1 MCSIL
6 FVLVKQMQVLATVG
20 SALCYTLSYTI
31 LKEIVYHYFPERCEW
46 FALEVHHHRHN
57 LLSYILFL
65 RITPILPNWFIN
77 VSAPIVSVPL
87 RHFVLGTF
95 LGLIPASVVA
105 VKAGRILSQIN
116 SMADLYDHK
125 TILTISVIAILVLL
139 PVILKRQIEQQPD
152 PILTKTT

>member
-1 MCSIL
+1 MC
-6 FVLVKQMQVLATVG
+6 V
-20 SALCYTLSYTI
+20 C
-31 LKEIVYHYFPERCEW
+31 VYHKHLQTLIVSWYW
-46 FALEVHHHRHN
+46 KLVAKN
-57 LLSYILFL
+57 LLPFFDEFESLSSFC
-65 RITPILPNWFIN
+65 
-77 VSAPIVSVPL
+77 

-116 SMADLYDHK
+116 SLADLYDHQ

-139 PVILKRQIEQQPD
+139 PVIFKRQIEQQPD

>member
-1 MCSIL
+1 MLCCWPPSVNPKPPNPNSAPLDRCVYISQAL
-6 FVLVKQMQVLATVG
+6 ANSHESWYWKLVAK
-20 SALCYTLSYTI
+20 
-31 LKEIVYHYFPERCEW
+31 
-46 FALEVHHHRHN
+46 N
-57 LLSYILFL
+57 LLPFFDEFESLYSFC
-65 RITPILPNWFIN
+65 
-77 VSAPIVSVPL
+77 

-116 SMADLYDHK
+116 SLADLYDHQ

-139 PVILKRQIEQQPD
+139 PVIFKRQIEQQPD

>member
-1 MCSIL
+1 MLCCWPPYVNPKPPNPNSNESWHWK
-6 FVLVKQMQVLATVG
+6 LVAK
-20 SALCYTLSYTI
+20 
-31 LKEIVYHYFPERCEW
+31 
-46 FALEVHHHRHN
+46 N
-57 LLSYILFL
+57 LLPFFEEFESLSSFC
-65 RITPILPNWFIN
+65 
-77 VSAPIVSVPL
+77 

-139 PVILKRQIEQQPD
+139 PVIFKRQIEQQPE
-152 PILTKTT
+152 PILTKTTEVSGSMCFLTVTLQAVAVKPARSKSSDIYKSKHVCS

>member
-1 MCSIL
+1 MYIYIYIYISQAL
-6 FVLVKQMQVLATVG
+6 ANSHESWYWTLVAK
-20 SALCYTLSYTI
+20 
-31 LKEIVYHYFPERCEW
+31 
-46 FALEVHHHRHN
+46 N
-57 LLSYILFL
+57 LLPFFDEFESLSSFC
-65 RITPILPNWFIN
+65 
-77 VSAPIVSVPL
+77 